1 MSHGRTRTK
10 PKPLGSQEAAGVSL
24 RPFQE
29 RLGGVRA
36 VFHRSMAL
44 EGCISG
50 FYQGLWGVGGGCL
63 GADGQFGGFVPPF
76 WIEAF
81 SEQGM
86 DDCTCEL
93 AVEPGG
99 WKGESEEFGL

>member
-1 MSHGRTRTK
+1 M
-10 PKPLGSQEAAGVSL
+10 
-24 RPFQE
+24 
-29 RLGGVRA
+29 GG
-36 VFHRSMAL
+36 
-44 EGCISG
+44 G
-50 FYQGLWGVGGGCL
+50 GGGCL